1 MMLLS
6 FSEYLPLADL
16 AKVVAVVLVVAFMAP
31 AAVSLGIVGLD
42 RRHAGAEGSGTA
54 MVTAGV
60 AVIVVLVGVG
70 LYALVHK

>member
-1 MMLLS
+1 
-6 FSEYLPLADL
+6 
-16 AKVVAVVLVVAFMAP
+16 VLVVAFMAP